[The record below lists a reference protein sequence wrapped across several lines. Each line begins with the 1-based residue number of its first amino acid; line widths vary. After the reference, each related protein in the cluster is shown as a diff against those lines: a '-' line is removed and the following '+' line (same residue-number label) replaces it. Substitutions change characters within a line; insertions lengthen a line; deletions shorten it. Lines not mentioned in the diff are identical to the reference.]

1 MIAFIEYVIQPIAEL
16 KTGVEGAFKLDI
28 DRPEKY
34 GGPLSYDSIEQ
45 LKADFVDGKLAPPDL
60 KLGVADKINELL
72 APIRAEFE
80 SSEEFQVAQRMV
92 TQSKTKTRKEKKVKK
107 IGTRYPGT
115 VSGGDSADTPA
126 NSNDGEKAEEKKS
139 AEEKP
144 TTE

>member
-80 SSEEFQVAQRMV
+80 SSEEFQVAQKNGYPV
-92 TQSKTKTRKEKKVKK
+92 ENQNKKEKKVKK

-126 NSNDGEKAEEKKS
+126 NSNDGEKLKKRNLQRK
-139 AEEKP
+139 ANY
-144 TTE
+144 